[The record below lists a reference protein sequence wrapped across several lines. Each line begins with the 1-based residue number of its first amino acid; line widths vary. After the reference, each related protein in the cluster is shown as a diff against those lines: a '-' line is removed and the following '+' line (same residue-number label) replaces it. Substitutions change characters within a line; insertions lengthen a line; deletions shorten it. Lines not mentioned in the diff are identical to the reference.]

1 MALDIP
7 RNKELAK
14 TWQGTKMLTED
25 QNSVQGIVGKAMSA
39 ILRHKVRPKLH

>member
-1 MALDIP
+1 MEDMALDIP

-25 QNSVQGIVGKAMSA
+25 LQLFME
-39 ILRHKVRPKLH
+39 